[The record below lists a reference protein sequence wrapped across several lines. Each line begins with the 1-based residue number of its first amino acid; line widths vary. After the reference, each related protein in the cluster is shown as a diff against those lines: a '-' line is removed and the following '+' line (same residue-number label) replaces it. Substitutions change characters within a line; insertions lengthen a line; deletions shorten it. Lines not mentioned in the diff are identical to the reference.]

1 MGGQTNSQVSS
12 QVSASRK
19 KKKKHFKA
27 NKGSVPRGENVTTR
41 IKANKMADIVDVVD
55 RKKKAAA
62 CLVFV
67 LLCEED
73 DGISLADN
81 RLIDVSHLALTWV
94 GWPNGKK
101 LALTCVQI

>member
-1 MGGQTNSQVSS
+1 MGGQTSSQVSS
-12 QVSASRK
+12 QVSASR
-19 KKKKHFKA
+19 KKKHFKA

-55 RKKKAAA
+55 RKRKAAA

-73 DGISLADN
+73 DGRAK
-81 RLIDVSHLALTWV
+81 R
-94 GWPNGKK
+94 GK
-101 LALTCVQI
+101 TRD

>member
-1 MGGQTNSQVSS
+1 MDGQTNSQVSS
-12 QVSASRK
+12 QVSASRQ
-19 KKKKHFKA
+19 KKKHFKA
-27 NKGSVPRGENVTTR
+27 NKGSVPRGENITTR

-55 RKKKAAA
+55 RKRKAAA

-81 RLIDVSHLALTWV
+81 RLIDVSHLALTCVDLGWV
-94 GWPNGKK
+94 AQTVKN
-101 LALTCVQI
+101 LR

>member
-1 MGGQTNSQVSS
+1 MIYGHPVIAATRALRFADNVTKRNGGSGNA

-19 KKKKHFKA
+19 KKEKHFKA

-55 RKKKAAA
+55 RKRKAAA

-81 RLIDVSHLALTWV
+81 RLR
-94 GWPNGKK
+94 GNF
-101 LALTCVQI
+101 